1 MRQIVLSLGMSID
14 GYIARRD
21 GSVDFLFMP
30 EDFSMAPFFETIDT
44 VIMGRKT
51 LDIAIAMNGG
61 TFDGMGKKT
70 YVFTHGRAAGVAAD
84 IEYVNGPVEPLART
98 LLAYEGK
105 DIWLMGG
112 GDLGRQFLQADLV
125 DRVDIGIV
133 PTLLGD
139 GIPLFPGGFPQR
151 DFDLISCNHY
161 SRGLVTV
168 SYLRRRA

>member
-1 MRQIVLSLGMSID
+1 MSID

-70 YVFTHGRAAGVAAD
+70 YVFTHSRNAGQAGD
-84 IEYVNGPVEPLART
+84 ITYVNGPVEPLART
-98 LLAYEGK
+98 LLAAEGK

-112 GDLGRQFLQADLV
+112 GDLGRQFLQADLIG
-125 DRVDIGIV
+125 RLDIGIV

-151 DFDLISCNHY
+151 DFELVSCNHY
-161 SRGLVTV
+161 SRGLVTL
-168 SYLRRRA
+168 SYLRRRG

>member
-14 GYIARRD
+14 GYIARHD

-30 EDFSMAPFFETIDT
+30 EDYSMAPFFETIDT

-70 YVFTHGRAAGVAAD
+70 YVFTHNREAPPAAG
-84 IEYVNGPVEPLART
+84 IEYVNGPVEPLARQ
-98 LLAYEGK
+98 LLAAEGK

-112 GDLGRQFLQADLV
+112 GDLGRQFLQADLI
-125 DRVDIGIV
+125 DRLDLGIV
-133 PTLLGD
+133 PTLLGN
-139 GIPLFPGGFPQR
+139 GIPLFPAGFPQR
-151 DFDLISCNHY
+151 EFELLTCNHY
-161 SRGLVTV
+161 SRGLVTL
-168 SYLRRRA
+168 SYLRRRG